1 MAKSSTVEKLSGLK
15 RRVEVEVAAD
25 KVTAAYGQR
34 VNKVAQSAKIDGF
47 RQGKVPQKVI
57 EQRFG
62 KNILLE
68 VAEELMREHFISAVE
83 EHKLRIAGNPQII
96 PREIKQGAPLQYSI
110 EFEVYPEIELADLSQ
125 VNMTRERVELTEQ
138 DIDNMLDVL
147 RKQQA
152 EWVAVERAAQVGD
165 QVSIDFEG
173 KIDGVPFER
182 GAAQGFTL
190 ELGAKQMIPGFEDAI
205 VGKNPGDSFVITC
218 RFPETYSQADLAGK
232 EATFDTT
239 LHKVMEPKL
248 PELNDEF
255 AKRVGLEGGMDALRA
270 EVRKNMQRQVDQ
282 MMQDRFK
289 RQVLDKL
296 LELNKIEL
304 PEGLIDAEMEH
315 MQETALAR
323 FGENAKNMDKEKLF
337 PAEQFKPHAVERV
350 TLGLILGEVIKKYEL
365 STDDAKV
372 KAKIQEIAA
381 VYGQP
386 EQVEAWYYS
395 NERMLSEVKAVVLE
409 MQAVDKLAEQMHIE
423 EQVISYEQATKSGQ
437 PTS

>member
-15 RRVEVEVAAD
+15 RRVEVEVAAET
-25 KVTAAYGQR
+25 VNAAYGQR
-34 VNKVAQSAKIDGF
+34 ITKVAKSAKLDGF

-68 VAEELMREHFISAVE
+68 VAEELMREHFISTVE
-83 EHKLRIAGNPQII
+83 EHKLRVAGMPQLT
-96 PREIKQGAPLQYSI
+96 PKNIKPGEALQYSI

-125 VNMTRERVELTEQ
+125 VQVTRERVELTEQ

-152 EWVAVERAAQVGD
+152 EWAEVDRAAQLGD

-190 ELGAKQMIPGFEDAI
+190 ELGAKQMIPGFEDGI
-205 VGKNPGDSFVITC
+205 VGKKAGDNFVINC
-218 RFPETYSQADLAGK
+218 QFPENYPQADLAGK
-232 EATFDTT
+232 NATFDTK
-239 LHKVMEPKL
+239 LNLVKEPKL

-255 AKRVGLEGGMDALRA
+255 AKRVGLEGGMEALRA

-289 RQVLDKL
+289 RVVLDKML
-296 LELNKIEL
+296 ALNQIEL
-304 PEGLIDAEMEH
+304 PQGLIDAELHH
-315 MQETALAR
+315 MQEAALAR
-323 FGENAKNMDKEKLF
+323 FGKNAKNVDKEELF
-337 PAEQFKPHAVERV
+337 PAEQFRPHAVERV
-350 TLGLILGEVIKKYEL
+350 TLGLLLGEVIKKYEL
-365 STDDAKV
+365 SVDDDKV
-372 KAKIQEIAA
+372 KAKIHEIAG

-386 EQVEAWYYS
+386 EQVEAWYYN
-395 NERMLSEVKAVVLE
+395 NERMLSEVRAVVLE
-409 MQAVDKLAEQMHIE
+409 TQAVDKLAEQMHIE
-423 EQVISYEQATKSGQ
+423 DQVISYEQATKNDQS
-437 PTS
+437 SS